1 MGKKAAA
8 KAKKQKK
15 STFAPSA
22 SFPGAAAASNKVR
35 IVVDARFFSLFL
47 SLSAKFAFLSA
58 AGAFFA
64 LSTAGLNARACAR
77 HPMRT
82 KR

>member
-15 STFAPSA
+15 STSFPSS

-35 IVVDARFFSLFL
+35 IVVDARFFF

-64 LSTAGLNARACAR
+64 LSPRA
-77 HPMRT
+77 
-82 KR
+82 